1 VASPALVAASA
12 FRTNVVRTTFDIA
25 PRAFDWVGYRDAL
38 NPRNWTIRRTDGGY
52 APIAVRV
59 DRLAHSTTFD
69 VVLLSEL
76 APDVDY
82 DVSASAAIEAAP

>member
-1 VASPALVAASA
+1 VASPALIAASSVS
-12 FRTNVVRTTFDIA
+12 TNIVRAAFDIA
-25 PRAFDWVGYRDAL
+25 PRAFDWAGYGDAL

-59 DRLAHSTTFD
+59 DRLADSTTFD

-82 DVSASAAIEAAP
+82 DVSASAEIEAAP